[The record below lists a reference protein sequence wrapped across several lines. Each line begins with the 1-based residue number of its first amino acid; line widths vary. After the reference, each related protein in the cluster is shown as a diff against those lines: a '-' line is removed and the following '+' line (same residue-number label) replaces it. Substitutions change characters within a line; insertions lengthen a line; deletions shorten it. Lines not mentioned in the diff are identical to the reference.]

1 MLNIGKM
8 FFIISLSDSN
18 CCRCI
23 SKKCS
28 SKISSFNHARM
39 AWLPGRSRSLKKA
52 GVYFS
57 PEVIEKARMELDT
70 HSHIFVGSTSFLRPF
85 AFLKQWSLLV
95 FKSCLSKGSTRMNKN
110 VRHLSTYFLNRTME
124 LHLNE
129 DEASVVPVIH
139 ACIRTWVDFCIIKG
153 LRFLIVFL
161 DAMNVIREV
170 GKANSRDA

>member
-95 FKSCLSKGSTRMNKN
+95 FKSCLSKGQLVWIKMYD
-110 VRHLSTYFLNRTME
+110 TYQRIFWTEQWNFIWMKMKLRLCRSFMHAFGHMGGLLHYKRTE
-124 LHLNE
+124 ISYCLFRRYE
-129 DEASVVPVIH
+129 
-139 ACIRTWVDFCIIKG
+139 
-153 LRFLIVFL
+153 
-161 DAMNVIREV
+161 
-170 GKANSRDA
+170 RD